1 MGAVTP
7 LAEGGGRLQVVVT
20 RGGAGNTHITLMGT
34 PTKNI
39 GRGRTPEENPKNLA
53 QAPVRALEITKSGQ
67 LRPLTYVNRNG
78 DVRWVAGSFLVS
90 LQKIW
95 EELGDDVL
103 RRVASSHPELL
114 MMAMCKIAAVQRI
127 EVSQPDDFSGLKSKV
142 EIVDKLEERAGPEA
156 RKLFES
162 FIKKVEALKD
172 GKGEDGS
179 GDR

>member
-53 QAPVRALEITKSGQ
+53 QAPVRALEITKSGR

-95 EELGDDVL
+95 EEMGDDVL

-114 MMAMCKIAAVQRI
+114 MMAMCKIAAVQRLRPDPAKS
-127 EVSQPDDFSGLKSKV
+127 EQQRPHAHYPPSHRTSKKSAKRGSQVRVVPHPRLN
-142 EIVDKLEERAGPEA
+142 
-156 RKLFES
+156 
-162 FIKKVEALKD
+162 
-172 GKGEDGS
+172 
-179 GDR
+179 